1 VDEEEE
7 PPWEDIPEKW
17 QEHGA
22 LPLKFNHPVDWD
34 LLNDGWHGGQPPK
47 GHPRQCQGV
56 VRWSGGRQCPNWAI
70 KTRNFCKRH
79 GGHNPTHHSVANRSN
94 LYSRHASQ
102 QLKDVLERVAS
113 TPDERQSLAD
123 EIDVSRAMCERAI
136 RLFEQACLS
145 DQAKDYSIEIKTR
158 SVEMVQTS
166 LEAVSKLIQAHTKLM
181 VMSDR
186 MLTTEQIEYMFVQL
200 NKTLTNQL
208 LPDHPEIFER
218 ITEVISNIRLP
229 EKSGSV
235 VNITIQ

>member
-1 VDEEEE
+1 
-7 PPWEDIPEKW
+7 
-17 QEHGA
+17 
-22 LPLKFNHPVDWD
+22 
-34 LLNDGWHGGQPPK
+34 
-47 GHPRQCQGV
+47 
-56 VRWSGGRQCPNWAI
+56 
-70 KTRNFCKRH
+70 
-79 GGHNPTHHSVANRSN
+79 
-94 LYSRHASQ
+94 
-102 QLKDVLERVAS
+102 
-113 TPDERQSLAD
+113 
-123 EIDVSRAMCERAI
+123 
-136 RLFEQACLS
+136 
-145 DQAKDYSIEIKTR
+145 
-158 SVEMVQTS
+158 MVQTS